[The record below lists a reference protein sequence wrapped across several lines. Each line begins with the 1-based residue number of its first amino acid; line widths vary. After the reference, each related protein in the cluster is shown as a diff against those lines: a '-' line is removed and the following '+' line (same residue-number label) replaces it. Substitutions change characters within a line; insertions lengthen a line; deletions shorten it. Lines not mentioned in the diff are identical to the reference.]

1 MADSNDSTS
10 RIRFTENKNQ
20 WQSQILF
27 RADVPMGYMYLEKT
41 GFTFDLANPEDM
53 ANVYYLKDN
62 AIKIDPED
70 VIVSKHAYKIIFQNA
85 NNPEVTSEGKSN
97 DYSNYFIGN
106 DKSKWSSK
114 VFAYNKVKY
123 GGLYDGIDAVI
134 YPSEYYVK
142 YDFIIAPGAN
152 ANQIQLQ
159 YEGVN
164 NLRIENGNLVYDI
177 SFTQQIETKP
187 VAWQIIEGEKI
198 YIPCN
203 YQITNNIV
211 SFIFPEGYNSEYT
224 LTIDP
229 ELIFGSYTS
238 STTDNWGYTA
248 TYDLEGNLYGGGIA
262 IGTGYPTTVGAYD
275 ITFAGGPGF
284 YGCDAGITKFSS
296 DGSSLLWST
305 YLGGTGNDLPHSLI
319 VNSIGELL
327 IYGSTGSSNFP
338 STTGAFDEDYNGGS
352 AVTVTTVLEF
362 TGVDIFI
369 AKLSA
374 DGSSL
379 NASTFIGGSNNDGFN
394 VATATYYN
402 YGDHARGEVIVDAD
416 DNVYIASSTNSDDFP
431 VTAGSFDDDYG
442 GTQDAIVL
450 KMNSDLSSII
460 WATYLGGT
468 SADGGYSLKLQ
479 SDGNIVVTGGTA
491 SSNFPVTDG
500 AWDETFGGIV
510 DAFVAI
516 LNPTGSSLIASTFAG
531 TSQYDQSYFIET
543 DIDDHIYI
551 TGQTRGD
558 WEVSDDVYF
567 NSGGSQFITKLSS
580 DLSSVIFSTRF
591 GSGTTAVNISPSA
604 FLVDVCENI
613 YVSGWGG
620 SVNNGFNFATGTTT
634 GMAIT
639 PDALDASTDG
649 SDFYFIVLEKNALNL
664 LYATFFG
671 GPLSH
676 EHVDGGTSRFDKSGT
691 IYQAVCAGCGG
702 NDDFPTTPGAW
713 SEYNGSSNCNLGVGK
728 IEFNLAG
735 VYADSEADPDIVGCA
750 PFTIHFEN
758 LSSDAEE
765 YIWNFGDGS
774 AESNAFEPIY
784 TFTEAGT
791 YTVSLVVID
800 SQTCNIADTA
810 YLSVIVYQDSIHASF
825 DTEQIFSC
833 DSLIA
838 NFTNTSE
845 VIDGTSY
852 QWIFGDGSSSFGFE
866 SSHTYNTP
874 GTYVVQLILTNP
886 ASCNYKDTAVFVITY
901 SLEANEGFEVDASG
915 CLPLEAVFTSN
926 FSSAD
931 SYYWDFGN
939 GVTATGSTVIYTFD
953 DIGIYNVTLTIVWCG
968 IADIETIPLVVEG
981 FPVAMFNSDPV
992 IGLLGANYT
1001 FINQSTGAVE
1011 YDWYFSDGGYSAE
1024 VNPMY
1029 SFGALG
1035 SFEVCLQATNAS
1047 GCEDYYCRQIQIEA
1061 SGAADLPTAFSP
1073 NGDGS
1078 NDILFVRGFGIKE
1091 MVLKVFNRW
1100 GELVFET
1107 TDQDQGWD
1115 GTFRGKP
1122 QENEVYVYLL
1132 QVKFDDGK
1140 SLEKQ
1145 GNITLL
1151 R

>member
-1 MADSNDSTS
+1 
-10 RIRFTENKNQ
+10 
-20 WQSQILF
+20 
-27 RADVPMGYMYLEKT
+27 
-41 GFTFDLANPEDM
+41 
-53 ANVYYLKDN
+53 
-62 AIKIDPED
+62 
-70 VIVSKHAYKIIFQNA
+70 
-85 NNPEVTSEGKSN
+85 
-97 DYSNYFIGN
+97 
-106 DKSKWSSK
+106 
-114 VFAYNKVKY
+114 
-123 GGLYDGIDAVI
+123 
-134 YPSEYYVK
+134 
-142 YDFIIAPGAN
+142 
-152 ANQIQLQ
+152 LQ

-177 SFTQQIETKP
+177 SFTQQVETKP
-187 VAWQIIEGEKI
+187 VAWQIIDGEKI
-198 YIPCN
+198 DISCN
-203 YQITNNIV
+203 YQINDNIV
-211 SFIFPEGYNSEYT
+211 SFIFPKGYNSEYT

-229 ELIFGSYTS
+229 ELIFGSYTG

-248 TYDLEGNLYGGGIA
+248 TYDLAGNLYGGGITM
-262 IGTGYPTTVGAYD
+262 GTGYPTTVGAYD
-275 ITFAGGPGF
+275 ITFGGGLGS
-284 YGCDAGITKFSS
+284 YACDAGITKFSS
-296 DGSSLLWST
+296 DGSALIWST
-305 YLGGTGNDLPHSLI
+305 YLGGSGNDLPHSLI
-319 VNSIGELL
+319 VNNVGELL
-327 IYGSTGSSNFP
+327 VYGSTGSSDFP
-338 STTGAFDEDYNGGS
+338 TTTGAFNEEYNGGS
-352 AVTVTTVLEF
+352 AIVVTTVLEF

-369 AKLSA
+369 AKISA
-374 DGSSL
+374 DGSAL
-379 NASTFIGGSNNDGFN
+379 NASTFIGGSDNDGFN

-416 DNVYIASSTNSDDFP
+416 DNVYIASSTNSEDFP
-431 VTAGSFDDDYG
+431 VTAGAFDTDYG
-442 GTQDAIVL
+442 GTQDAVVL
-450 KMNSDLSSII
+450 KMNSDLSSLI

-516 LNPTGSSLIASTFAG
+516 LNPAGSTLIAATFAG
-531 TSQYDQSYFIET
+531 TNQYDQSYFVET
-543 DIDDHIYI
+543 DIENHIYI

-567 NSGGSQFITKLSS
+567 NANGSQFITKLSS

-604 FLVDVCENI
+604 FLVDECENI

-620 SVNNGFNFATGTTT
+620 SVNNSFNFATGTTT
-634 GMAIT
+634 GMAIS

-702 NDDFPTTPGAW
+702 NDDFPVTPGAW
-713 SEYNGSSNCNLGVGK
+713 SEYNGSSNCNLGVAK
-728 IEFNLAG
+728 LKFELAG
-735 VYADSEADPDIVGCA
+735 VYAISDADPDIVGCA

-774 AESNAFEPIY
+774 AESNAFEPVY
-784 TFTEAGT
+784 TFTEEGT

-810 YLSVIVYQDSIHASF
+810 YLSVIVYQDSIYAGF

-852 QWIFGDGSSSFGFE
+852 QWIFGDGSSSFDVDA
-866 SSHTYNTP
+866 SHTYNTP

-915 CLPLEAVFTSN
+915 CLPLVAVFSSN
-926 FSSAD
+926 FLGAD
-931 SYYWDFGN
+931 SYYWDFDN
-939 GVTATGSTVIYTFD
+939 GATATGQTVIYTF
-953 DIGIYNVTLTIVWCG
+953 
-968 IADIETIPLVVEG
+968 
-981 FPVAMFNSDPV
+981 
-992 IGLLGANYT
+992 
-1001 FINQSTGAVE
+1001 
-1011 YDWYFSDGGYSAE
+1011 
-1024 VNPMY
+1024 
-1029 SFGALG
+1029 
-1035 SFEVCLQATNAS
+1035 
-1047 GCEDYYCRQIQIEA
+1047 
-1061 SGAADLPTAFSP
+1061 
-1073 NGDGS
+1073 
-1078 NDILFVRGFGIKE
+1078 
-1091 MVLKVFNRW
+1091 
-1100 GELVFET
+1100 
-1107 TDQDQGWD
+1107 
-1115 GTFRGKP
+1115 
-1122 QENEVYVYLL
+1122 
-1132 QVKFDDGK
+1132 
-1140 SLEKQ
+1140 
-1145 GNITLL
+1145 
-1151 R
+1151 